1 MQQSVRSTIGWAQ
14 GLMALS
20 PLFFFCVFYLLCG
33 ILSGDFYATP
43 ITTAFV
49 LTCIYAVIITRGA
62 RMEQRIEMLSKGA
75 GQPNIMLMIW
85 IFILAGAFASGA
97 KQMGAIDATVNLA
110 MSILPGK
117 MILSGMF
124 LSACFISLSMGTS
137 VGTIA
142 ALIPIAQ
149 GIAAQTN
156 IPLAEIV
163 GIVVGGA
170 YFGDNL
176 SFISDTTIMA
186 TRTQGCRMKDKFIVN
201 SRIVVPAA
209 VIVLI
214 IYIAMGTDTQVQEMK
229 RPVDLWLVLPYLT
242 VLITA
247 LIGIN
252 VMVVLITG
260 LFLVAVIGLSF
271 GHLNGFEFINA
282 MGAGIMNMA
291 ELIIVT
297 LLAGGLMELVRYNG
311 GIDFIMKRLF
321 RHIRSTRM
329 AEMSIAFLVFLTN
342 LCTAN
347 NTIAILT
354 VGPIA
359 KEISEQCGVDP
370 RRSASILDTFSCLAQ
385 SLIPYGAQLLIAS
398 GLAAVNPVSIIPYL
412 YYPFVMG
419 ACALLAILIRKTNKG
434 GTVSA
439 TVNKQ

>member
-1 MQQSVRSTIGWAQ
+1 
-14 GLMALS
+14 MALS
-20 PLFFFCVFYLLCG
+20 PLFFFCLFYLSCG
-33 ILSGDFYATP
+33 IISGDFYSTP
-43 ITTAFV
+43 ITIAFM
-49 LTCIYAVIITRGA
+49 LTCIYAVLATRNA
-62 RMEQRIEMLSKGA
+62 SMEQRIEMLSKGA

-85 IFILAGAFASGA
+85 IFILAGAFAASA

-110 MSILPGK
+110 INALPGN
-117 MILSGMF
+117 MILAGIF
-124 LSACFISLSMGTS
+124 LASCFISLSMGTS

-149 GIAAQTN
+149 GIASQTD
-156 IPLAEIV
+156 IPLAMMV

-186 TRTQGCRMKDKFIVN
+186 TRTQGCRMRDKFIVN
-201 SRIVVPAA
+201 SKIVIPAA
-209 VIVLI
+209 VIVLVL
-214 IYIAMGTDTQVQEMK
+214 YIFMGLNTHVSEQSRT
-229 RPVDLWLVLPYLT
+229 VDFWLVLPYLT
-242 VLITA
+242 VLATA

-252 VMVVLITG
+252 VMVVLI
-260 LFLVAVIGLSF
+260 IGLLMTALVGMGF
-271 GHLNGFEFINA
+271 GHLNAFELINA
-282 MGAGIMNMA
+282 MGQGVMNMA

-297 LLAGGLMELVRYNG
+297 LLAGGLMELVRHNG
-311 GIDFIMKRLF
+311 GIAFIVERMS
-321 RHIRSTRM
+321 RHIHSTRM
-329 AEMSIAFLVFLTN
+329 GELSIAFLVFLTN

-359 KEISEQCGVDP
+359 KEISDQCGIDP

-398 GLAAVNPVSIIPYL
+398 GLAEVNPVGIMPYL

-419 ACALLAILIRKTNKG
+419 ACALFAILVPLHHRK
-434 GTVSA
+434 S
-439 TVNKQ
+439 